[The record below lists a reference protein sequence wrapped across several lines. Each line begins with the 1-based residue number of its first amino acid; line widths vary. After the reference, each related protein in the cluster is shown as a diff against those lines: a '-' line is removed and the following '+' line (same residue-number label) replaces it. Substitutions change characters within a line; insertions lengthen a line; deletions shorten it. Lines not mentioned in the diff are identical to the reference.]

1 MSRGEAIKRPLITSS
16 DLPHHLY
23 RKEPRGEAETRSLI
37 TPLQPS
43 FPITYTEDGL
53 VGKFFP
59 DSPTTYGEEQLVGK
73 LASVRLFA
81 GKRVRC
87 LPPPA
92 RLSVCHAF
100 SSVAVAVFAFAQVR
114 ARPSGAPVCLPP
126 PPPSCARVIGAC
138 VVPAL
143 AETGALLVRR
153 CQLIC
158 AAGQDKPPSSAAPP
172 CNAGERPNEAGVR
185 AFEFEP
191 LCSDSARSSV
201 PPGTACGL
209 LTTCCTA
216 GPNA

>member
-1 MSRGEAIKRPLITSS
+1 MRGVREERPLITSS
-16 DLPHHLY
+16 ELPHHLY
-23 RKEPRGEAETRSLI
+23 RRETRGEVHKRPLI
-37 TPLQPS
+37 TPPPTQLPHHLYRRRARGEVL
-43 FPITYTEDGL
+43 PRLPHHLWRRTARGE
-53 VGKFFP
+53 VGFRTPF
-59 DSPTTYGEEQLVGK
+59 
-73 LASVRLFA
+73 R